1 MSKETEIERQKN
13 DPVNGKTDYERLKNM
28 TEEEIEENAKNDSD
42 NPLQSDEDLK
52 KFKRVNPKEKGE

>member
-1 MSKETEIERQKN
+1 MSKETKIERQEN
-13 DPVNGKTDYERLKNM
+13 ESVNGKTDYERLKNM
-28 TEEEIEENAKNDSD
+28 TEEEIEANAKNDSD